1 MVVLQKRWVAES
13 RSGKHPGVTSFKA
26 QSEDL
31 MEEQDQS
38 QHTPFWATT
47 SPGPF
52 RIMCTTSYP
61 WIVRRAP

>member
-1 MVVLQKRWVAES
+1 
-13 RSGKHPGVTSFKA
+13 VTSFRA

-31 MEEQDQS
+31 IEEQDQS
-38 QHTPFWATT
+38 QHIPFGNHLTW
-47 SPGPF
+47 PF